1 MGELSEPTIDG
12 VFFKNGLN
20 KLKFCKNLKYQKKI
34 TVCIRWRRVGSRRDK
49 SKSGTYKKREL
60 FSKILKH

>member
-1 MGELSEPTIDG
+1 MCGRVVGTYNRWGI
-12 VFFKNGLN
+12 FFKKGMN

-49 SKSGTYKKREL
+49 SRSGTYKTGNYLAK
-60 FSKILKH
+60 S